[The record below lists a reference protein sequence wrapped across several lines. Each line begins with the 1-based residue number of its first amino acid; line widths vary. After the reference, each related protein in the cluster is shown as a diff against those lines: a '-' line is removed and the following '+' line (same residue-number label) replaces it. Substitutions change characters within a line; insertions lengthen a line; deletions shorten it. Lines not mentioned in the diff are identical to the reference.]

1 MAEEAGAPEHARGRL
16 HGVQREPHGPSAGK
30 RRGWIPP
37 ASGGGYLRWPA
48 GPARDL
54 TANRIFVEGVDAE
67 GWPDGSS
74 SSGLRWWMP
83 LQVFFPFSSF
93 SFLFET
99 FFLGLISAD
108 KVVSVREAGGFI
120 GSERGTGR

>member
-1 MAEEAGAPEHARGRL
+1 MGAP
-16 HGVQREPHGPSAGK
+16 
-30 RRGWIPP
+30 PP
-37 ASGGGYLRWPA
+37 PGSGGGCRCK
-48 GPARDL
+48 
-54 TANRIFVEGVDAE
+54 F
-67 GWPDGSS
+67 
-74 SSGLRWWMP
+74 
-83 LQVFFPFSSF
+83 FFPFSSF